1 MSRSILLAALL
12 ASLVVGLAPTARAAS
27 VEVGATSGTESD
39 EYIQFT
45 AARGERNRVRVVRR
59 VGPRRAG
66 EPGDLRLRVTITDT
80 GVRRLQGLGRCRNL
94 SKQTVICRRAFAVR
108 LDLGDGNDRVSF
120 DSPGRSDDRI
130 PSDPAELADSFPEN
144 NGAVGD
150 GADVVGGKG
159 EDVIFGT
166 PFSDTIAPGPGRD
179 RVMAGGGPDTVVV
192 EPDGARDLLK
202 GDAGVNELQFLRT
215 APGGGFRPLLTPVK
229 VDTRAGRA
237 GAAGEGDKISGFRR
251 INGGSGDDT
260 LFGGD
265 AGEALYGYG
274 GNDRIDG
281 RGGANLIVGDSPG
294 FLFSSPSSANR
305 LLGGPGDD
313 LIDARSDTRPNS
325 GSLGETPPLPAST
338 VTCGDG
344 SDRVASDT
352 DDFLDPSC
360 EAAVYR
366 VPASESDQD
375 DVGELFAPTMAIA
388 PVSRG
393 ADGAPTFD
401 VPCPMQLGASPF
413 GEVAVARCIG
423 AVALERPPTAGST
436 TPPEQ
441 LGSGSFDLPRGQR
454 APVAVT
460 LNDAGRQALAT
471 PGTILAV
478 HVTAGLNEN
487 CRPGTTLRS
496 NPNCA
501 GFGWQEAF

>member
-1 MSRSILLAALL
+1 MGRSILLAALL
-12 ASLVVGLAPTARAAS
+12 ASLVLGLAPTARAAR
-27 VEVGATSGTESD
+27 VEINLTTGTESD
-39 EYIQFT
+39 QYIQFT

-59 VGPRRAG
+59 VGPQRLG
-66 EPGDLRLRVTITDT
+66 EPGDLRFRVTITDT
-80 GVRRLQGLGRCRNL
+80 GVRRLQGSGCRNR
-94 SKQTVICRRAFAVR
+94 SAQTVICRGAFAVS

-130 PSDPAELADSFPEN
+130 PSDPSELAAPFEDDD
-144 NGAVGD
+144 GAVGT
-150 GADVVGGKG
+150 GAVVVGGPG
-159 EDVIFGT
+159 DDVIFGT
-166 PFSDTIAPGPGRD
+166 PFPDIIFPGPGRD
-179 RVMAGGGPDTVVV
+179 RVMARGGPDTVIV
-192 EPDGARDLLK
+192 EPDGARDFLK
-202 GDAGVNELQFLRT
+202 GDAGVNALKFS
-215 APGGGFRPLLTPVK
+215 GSTPVT

-237 GAAGEGDKISGFRR
+237 GAPGQRDKITGFRR
-251 INGGSGDDT
+251 ITGGGGDDT
-260 LFGGD
+260 LLGGD
-265 AGEALYGYG
+265 AGEALYGNG

-281 RGGANLIVGDSPG
+281 RGGADLIVGDSPR
-294 FLFSSPSSANR
+294 FFVSANR

-313 LIDARSDTRPNS
+313 LIDARSDPRLNS
-325 GSLGETPPLPAST
+325 GPPSETPPLPTST

-344 SDRVASDT
+344 SDRVMSDT

-366 VPASESDQD
+366 VPALESEQD
-375 DVGELFAPTMAIA
+375 DVGDLFAPTMPIV

-401 VPCPMQLGASPF
+401 VPCPMQLGARPF
-413 GEVAVARCIG
+413 PVVTVARCVG
-423 AVALERPPTAGST
+423 SVALERPPTAGST

-478 HVTAGLNEN
+478 HVTAVLNGN
-487 CRPGTTLRS
+487 CPPGATFPRA
-496 NPNCA
+496 NGACA
-501 GFGWQEAF
+501 GFGWQEVF